1 MYLFSVE
8 YLLNYKSAFLI
19 LFAKRI
25 KISNTSHAEQEEASN
40 TTIS

>member
-1 MYLFSVE
+1 MYLFSVAVPFK
-8 YLLNYKSAFLI
+8 LQKRFLI

-25 KISNTSHAEQEEASN
+25 KILNTSHAEQEEASN